1 MSKKTISKML
11 FSNQERVELGLLQDI
26 QSDYDFLLKNFSSAE
41 DKFYDAIETASTN
54 KKLALKDL
62 DKLEKLQKDIDSAE
76 RKLKEIGLDNQVAQL
91 NKIKS
96 KADDMIKSATRIKNI
111 NI

>member
-26 QSDYDFLLKNFSSAE
+26 QSDYDFLLKNFSGAE

-54 KKLALKDL
+54 KKLVLKDL

-96 KADDMIKSATRIKNI
+96 KADEMIKSATRIKNI